1 MPSKVEQL
9 GDNVIFKDLD
19 KPRIH
24 STKSQKN
31 PHIFKSIN

>member
-9 GDNVIFKDLD
+9 GDNVIFKDID
-19 KPRIH
+19 KHGLH

-31 PHIFKSIN
+31 PNIIKSIN